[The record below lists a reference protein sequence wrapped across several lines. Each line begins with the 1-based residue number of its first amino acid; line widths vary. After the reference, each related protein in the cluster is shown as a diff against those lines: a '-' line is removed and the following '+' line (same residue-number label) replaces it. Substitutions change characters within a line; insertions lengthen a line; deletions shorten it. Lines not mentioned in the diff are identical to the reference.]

1 MTDDVEGVK
10 DGGKDGCKDGCRDVG
25 LLDFNLF
32 WLRFCKHI
40 TTSF

>member
-1 MTDDVEGVK
+1 MSVEGGKGGGKDCCK
-10 DGGKDGCKDGCRDVG
+10 DGGRDVG
-25 LLDFNLF
+25 LLDFKLF